1 MIEIMSFDNDTHRTQ
16 VIALWDR
23 VFGYEAPHNAPAIVI
38 DKKLAV
44 KDDLFFVAVRAGDLV
59 GTVMAGYDGHRGW
72 IYLIAVRPDLRN
84 QGIGSKLLKFAERR
98 LESLG
103 CMKINL
109 QIMNDNESARYF
121 YETLGYSA
129 ENRISMG
136 KRLGGNIPDA

>member
-1 MIEIMSFDNDTHRTQ
+1 MIEIMLFDNDTHRTQ

-23 VFGYEAPHNAPAIVI
+23 VFGYEAQHNAPAIVI

-98 LESLG
+98 LEALG

-136 KRLGGNIPDA
+136 KRLVGNIPDA